1 MGRPKRI
8 PLTPKLADHRRRL
21 GLTQDQVAERL
32 GITADMVR
40 RHERGIS
47 TPSSHNQAGYC
58 TLYSVDEVTLG
69 FRPLTV
75 KQTLM
80 DPPDG
85 EDVAAIL
92 ERVITLEATSVGS
105 TTLALL
111 QTSIDDFVNR
121 YEDEGPK
128 VLVRPLTGQRIQIE
142 SLMNDCRHPDERCH
156 LYKLAGRTSALLAY
170 MAVNRSRYPL
180 ARAYCTEAF
189 ALATHSKD
197 RELQAWVRGTQ
208 SFCEYYAGEYQAAID
223 YARDGYQY
231 AQSGP
236 QAVRLALN
244 GEARALGKMGD
255 RSGVHAAVDRGY
267 ELLEANPVVPGVSP
281 CISFGGYSLARAA
294 SNAVTAYVDLGAPSD
309 ASKHAGIAM
318 PEFETSDSKWSQ
330 SLIRL
335 DLAKALVLDL
345 NGDPEEATGL
355 VRRALNLASEN
366 PITSVVQR
374 SRDFLRVS
382 RRRWNDVPA
391 VLELCDEVSSAQVS

>member
-69 FRPLTV
+69 FRRLTV

-128 VLVRPLTGQRIQIE
+128 VLVGPLTRQRIQIE
-142 SLMNDCRHPDERCH
+142 SLMNDCRHPE
-156 LYKLAGRTSALLAY
+156 AY
-170 MAVNRSRYPL
+170 S
-180 ARAYCTEAF
+180 
-189 ALATHSKD
+189 
-197 RELQAWVRGTQ
+197 
-208 SFCEYYAGEYQAAID
+208 
-223 YARDGYQY
+223 
-231 AQSGP
+231 
-236 QAVRLALN
+236 
-244 GEARALGKMGD
+244 
-255 RSGVHAAVDRGY
+255 
-267 ELLEANPVVPGVSP
+267 
-281 CISFGGYSLARAA
+281 
-294 SNAVTAYVDLGAPSD
+294 
-309 ASKHAGIAM
+309 
-318 PEFETSDSKWSQ
+318 
-330 SLIRL
+330 
-335 DLAKALVLDL
+335 
-345 NGDPEEATGL
+345 
-355 VRRALNLASEN
+355 
-366 PITSVVQR
+366 
-374 SRDFLRVS
+374 
-382 RRRWNDVPA
+382 
-391 VLELCDEVSSAQVS
+391 